1 MTRVPL
7 LSAEGLESGYGG
19 AMVLHGV
26 SFSLAEGEI
35 LAILGKN
42 GMGKSTLLKTI
53 MGFVAAREGAIS
65 FAGQDST
72 GRSPHLMARD
82 GIAYAPQEFTIFQD
96 LTVEE
101 NLWLGAPSDTVF
113 NARVDRL
120 ENVFPRMLE
129 RLKQRAGTLS
139 GGEQKMLLMSRALL
153 AEPKVM
159 LIDEISEG
167 LQPTMIAR
175 MAEALSTARETFGCA
190 ILIVEQHLA
199 FALKVADRYAVLK
212 LGEIVEEGAA
222 GDPSA
227 ASALAE
233 HLKV

>member
-7 LSAEGLESGYGG
+7 LSAEGLVSGYGG

-101 NLWLGAPSDTVF
+101 NLRLGFVSWAELLCHIPREHTQPLLRLLIRPRLTEPVLVPMKDDLLPSSQV
-113 NARVDRL
+113 
-120 ENVFPRMLE
+120 
-129 RLKQRAGTLS
+129 
-139 GGEQKMLLMSRALL
+139 
-153 AEPKVM
+153 
-159 LIDEISEG
+159 
-167 LQPTMIAR
+167 
-175 MAEALSTARETFGCA
+175 
-190 ILIVEQHLA
+190 
-199 FALKVADRYAVLK
+199 
-212 LGEIVEEGAA
+212 
-222 GDPSA
+222 
-227 ASALAE
+227 
-233 HLKV
+233 